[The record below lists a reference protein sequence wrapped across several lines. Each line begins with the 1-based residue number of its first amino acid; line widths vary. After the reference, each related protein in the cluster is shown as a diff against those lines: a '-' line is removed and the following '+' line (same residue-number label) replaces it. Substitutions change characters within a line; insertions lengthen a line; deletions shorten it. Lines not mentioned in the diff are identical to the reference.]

1 MEQLPHGDAARHALV
16 SEVVDE
22 APLPSYT
29 TVPLLIQNILLGNIW
44 VFEREIHSGLMK

>member
-29 TVPLLIQNILLGNIW
+29 TVPLLIQNILLENIQ
-44 VFEREIHSGLMK
+44 VFKWEIHNRLMK